1 MPTLIFL
8 PGASG
13 NTAFWNPL
21 IHLLPDCTDKQVIA
35 YPDFGDEPSQPSVFD
50 FASLSEYVLQQIQ
63 SECILIAQSMGG
75 IFAVQAALAR
85 PDLVKGLVL
94 CATSGGIDLS
104 AFQVEDWRSAYQQ
117 QYLHYPDW
125 FVSAQLDLSPQLEKI
140 SIPVL
145 LLWGDQDPISPVAVG
160 QALQHQLPQSELH
173 LIRGGD
179 HAFAEHYAEDVAVQI
194 QKYLTQFNG
203 LV

>member
-21 IHLLPDCTDKQVIA
+21 IQLLPDYSDKQVIA
-35 YPDFGDEPSQPSVFD
+35 YPDFGDEPSQPSVYD
-50 FASLSEYVLQQIQ
+50 FSSLSEYVLQQIQ
-63 SECILIAQSMGG
+63 TECIVIAQSMGG

-94 CATSGGIDLS
+94 LATSGGIDLS
-104 AFQVEDWRSAYQQ
+104 AFRVQDWRSAYQQ
-117 QYLHYPDW
+117 QYLYYPDW
-125 FVSAQLDLSPQLEKI
+125 FVSTHIDLSPQLETI
-140 SIPVL
+140 SVPVL

-160 QALQHQLPQSELH
+160 QALQQKLQQAELYT
-173 LIRGGD
+173 IWGGD
-179 HAFAEHYAEDVAVQI
+179 HAFAEQYAEEVAAHI
-194 QKYLTQFNG
+194 QQYLKQFN
-203 LV
+203 

>member
-85 PDLVKGLVL
+85 PDFVKGLVL

-140 SIPVL
+140 SMPVL